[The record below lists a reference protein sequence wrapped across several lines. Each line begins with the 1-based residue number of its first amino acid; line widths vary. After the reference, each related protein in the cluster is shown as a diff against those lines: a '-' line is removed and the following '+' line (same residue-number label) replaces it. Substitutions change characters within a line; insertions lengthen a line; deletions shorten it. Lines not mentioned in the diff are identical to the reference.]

1 MSEGEGYA
9 GIAAY
14 YAEKIRK
21 GEIPAGTKLPSLR
34 EVCDTHSVSMKTAVR
49 AFQQLKAW
57 GLTIPRPGVGTI
69 AAAPVSDNIEGRVK
83 THAATGRALAAG
95 ETSRILEI
103 GTVAA
108 DEVVAARLDIEPGTP
123 VAVRRRVV
131 SRDGVP
137 VHYSS
142 SYYPAYVIAA
152 APELTEPV
160 STGGSRELAA
170 ERLGSRQKGVLEEVN
185 CRHATEVEKEALG
198 LTGSVMVMQ
207 VVRTV
212 HLKDGRIV
220 EVGVKIVSGSTV
232 LKWFTDLDD

>member
-14 YAEKIRK
+14 YAERIRK

-34 EVCDTHSVSMKTAVR
+34 EVCEAHSVSMKTAMR
-49 AFQQLKAW
+49 AFTQLKAW
-57 GLTIPRPGVGTI
+57 GLTVPKVGVGTI
-69 AAAPVSDNIEGRVK
+69 AAAPVSDNIEGRVR
-83 THAATGRALAAG
+83 TYNTTGRALASG

-108 DEVVAARLDIEPGTP
+108 NEIVAARLDIEPGTP

-137 VHYSS
+137 THYSS
-142 SYYPAYVIAA
+142 SYYPSYVINAV
-152 APELTEPV
+152 PELTEPV

-170 ERLGSRQKGVLEEVN
+170 ERLGSTQKTVLEEVTS
-185 CRHATEVEKEALG
+185 RYATEEEKSALG
-198 LTGSVMVMQ
+198 LTGSVIITQ

-212 HLKDGRIV
+212 HLKDDRIV
-220 EVGVKIVSGSTV
+220 EVAVKVVSGSTV
-232 LKWFTDLDD
+232 LKWSTDLE